1 MVIAPSTACLIPAR
15 YAGAQ
20 ALKHDCDAYTMTKDC
35 DTFAAYLRDC
45 VEDLFFQN
53 KVDLIVTAHM
63 HNYQSTVGCILAHC
77 PCSHC
82 GL

>member
-1 MVIAPSTACLIPAR
+1 
-15 YAGAQ
+15 
-20 ALKHDCDAYTMTKDC
+20 MTKDC